1 MGGEYLGY
9 DIGID
14 FAPETVVST
23 ENTGSWDTLAPMNY
37 LCCLF
42 VGKLLY
48 PTFQHNVNTIYCHC
62 LLPVLLPPHPTLYQ
76 TRCSPDSPTDV
87 PARVEG
93 GGDQHGPHPA
103 RDPPHPGAP
112 AAGLSGQ
119 PELRQEKSRRPHA
132 RRPRPQAWREGAA

>member
-1 MGGEYLGY
+1 MGYPSPYEL
-9 DIGID
+9 
-14 FAPETVVST
+14 PLLPSVS
-23 ENTGSWDTLAPMNY
+23 
-37 LCCLF
+37 
-42 VGKLLY
+42 KLLY

-62 LLPVLLPPHPTLYQ
+62 LLPVLLHLVPTLYQ

-112 AAGLSGQ
+112 ATGLSGQ
-119 PELRQEKSRRPHA
+119 PELRQEKSRRSHA
-132 RRPRPQAWREGAA
+132 RRPRPQAWREGAARGHPHAGTRDGVRVHAGAAGGVYRSV